1 MADVPLYVVSD
12 YSSSERRITPS
23 WSISQL
29 KTKLESVTGIPP
41 SCQQI
46 ILKTSSNEAIP
57 VEAPDEEAVRL
68 HEFPLVPY
76 AELKNCQIVDTRPP
90 SARPNFSGTA
100 GVDKYVLPE
109 EEYEKKSDSVLA
121 WKKAEKLGRFNPDA
135 PSHEQAKI
143 ATIAQEI
150 EARGISVGKRCRIGQ
165 DDTRRG
171 EIKYVGDVKEIP
183 GLGAWVGIQLDEPV
197 GKNDGSIGGTRY
209 WGQESELKRGVFV
222 RPERVEV
229 GDFPVLDDLEDME
242 EI

>member
-23 WSISQL
+23 WSIAQL
-29 KTKLESVTGIPP
+29 KTKLEPITGIPP
-41 SCQQI
+41 SCQRI
-46 ILKTSSNEAIP
+46 SLRTSTNQNIPLEA
-57 VEAPDEEAVRL
+57 ADEESTYL
-68 HEFPLVPY
+68 QSYPLSAY
-76 AELKNCQIVDTRPP
+76 AELHVIDTRPP
-90 SARPNFSGTA
+90 GARPNFSNAA
-100 GVDKYVLPE
+100 GVEKYVLPE

-121 WKKAEKLGRFNPDA
+121 WKKNQKLGRFDPNA

-143 ATIAQEI
+143 TANAQEI
-150 EARGISVGKRCRIGQ
+150 EARGIAVGKRCRVGG

-171 EIKYVGDVKEIP
+171 EIKFVGEVKEIP
-183 GLGAWVGIQLDEPV
+183 GSVGAWIGVQLDEPV

-209 WGQESELKRGVFV
+209 WGEESAVKRGVFV

-229 GDFPVLDDLEDME
+229 GDWPVLDDLEDME